1 MTETI
6 AAVQDKISQ
15 FESKTLK
22 NSNDNNDKDKAEEKP
37 FVKSNETKTQRKWFQ
52 FPSLVEIIYVL
63 TIVAVMTLCIMK
75 GQDIY
80 KSRYLAY
87 DEVIVDQKINYETME
102 NPEYFGDTTQYW

>member
-22 NSNDNNDKDKAEEKP
+22 NSNEQNNNEKAEEEKSYAKP
-37 FVKSNETKTQRKWFQ
+37 NEAKTRRKWFQ

-63 TIVAVMTLCIMK
+63 AIVAVMTLCIMK

-80 KSRYLAY
+80 KNRYFA
-87 DEVIVDQKINYETME
+87 
-102 NPEYFGDTTQYW
+102 